1 MKLEEVIVLKI
12 INIKSFTEKCMAQKS
27 GLVLRKLIEEA
38 LKNDEEIILDFDGI
52 KLFASPFFNISLGYI
67 ISNYGE
73 ERFNSIKII
82 NISELGDRVIA
93 QVKNNSLKSK
103 DDEDEI
109 SEIVRNIEL

>member
-1 MKLEEVIVLKI
+1 MKLEEVIVLKN

-27 GLVLRKLIEEA
+27 GLVLRRLIEEA
-38 LKNDEEIILDFDGI
+38 FNSDEEITLDFQGI

-73 ERFNSIKII
+73 EKFNSIKII
-82 NISELGDRVIA
+82 NISELGNRIIE
-93 QVKNNSLKSK
+93 QVKNNSLKFK

-109 SEIVRNIEL
+109 SEIVRNIDL